1 MKRFKLFLAMAALA
15 CAIGLTVK
23 YGSTYRPVV
32 EPVREIEEIW
42 ALEDAREESG
52 EPLVTRLFCNGIP
65 MAYDAEN
72 NVFYGSLGLE
82 NGAQWPEIKLTASEE
97 TAKGLSLCFA
107 DDYGFDDCDAAIR
120 EGYSY
125 QIFAYTDTAY
135 SYAEVVFTGLP
146 LVNVTA
152 DQTIE
157 REDVPA
163 QIEIA
168 LAAEGLQTNGRIHKR
183 GGASILN
190 DKVGY
195 KLEFTRTTDGKKK
208 IYREIPGM
216 GTDSQVILLPMNALD
231 TTMMRDRLSWALY
244 ARLTRRDEPFS
255 ARKTQYCELFLNG
268 EYRGVYLMLEPFS
281 VRQEVAKAGEERL
294 STDSVYRTAVIS
306 LSHGRPCMEDPYSAA
321 TGFELYYPMDGEPD
335 FSPLADYFALLGE
348 TDDAAFMRRA
358 AQIIDLD
365 SALRYDVVL
374 QLFGLTDNVIN
385 NMYTWAQNSRGYT
398 RYRFDFWDL
407 DVSWG
412 LKRDEIG
419 EMHENWV
426 FFPLVDRLLRA
437 DEEGGVRRRY
447 GEIYREVREKA
458 FDTETVE
465 ALVGQYAHELND
477 SGAMARNAERWETE
491 NYAADGYELVAF
503 AAERIALLDEPVR
516 AMSAG
521 EEIDLRFLE
530 KTNYDDKGTPLSEE

>member
-1 MKRFKLFLAMAALA
+1 MAALA

-42 ALEDAREESG
+42 ALEDAREESE

-97 TAKGLSLCFA
+97 AAKGLSLCFA

-281 VRQEVAKAGEERL
+281 VRQEVAKAGKGVYMHVDNSLIAERQL
-294 STDSVYRTAVIS
+294 DKELQKMQQGAIDNVVYSDYDEQFQGVAILILILLIAEAVI
-306 LSHGRPCMEDPYSAA
+306 LE
-321 TGFELYYPMDGEPD
+321 
-335 FSPLADYFALLGE
+335 
-348 TDDAAFMRRA
+348 
-358 AQIIDLD
+358 
-365 SALRYDVVL
+365 
-374 QLFGLTDNVIN
+374 
-385 NMYTWAQNSRGYT
+385 
-398 RYRFDFWDL
+398 
-407 DVSWG
+407 
-412 LKRDEIG
+412 KK
-419 EMHENWV
+419 
-426 FFPLVDRLLRA
+426 
-437 DEEGGVRRRY
+437 
-447 GEIYREVREKA
+447 REKKGQEA
-458 FDTETVE
+458 SSTE
-465 ALVGQYAHELND
+465 
-477 SGAMARNAERWETE
+477 R
-491 NYAADGYELVAF
+491 
-503 AAERIALLDEPVR
+503 
-516 AMSAG
+516 
-521 EEIDLRFLE
+521 
-530 KTNYDDKGTPLSEE
+530 K

>member
-1 MKRFKLFLAMAALA
+1 MKRFKMFLAMAALA

-42 ALEDAREESG
+42 ALEDAREESE
-52 EPLVTRLFCNGIP
+52 EPLVTRLLANGVP

-82 NGAQWPEIKLTASEE
+82 NGAQWPEIDSTASEE

-152 DQTIE
+152 EQTIE

-216 GTDSQVILLPMNALD
+216 GTDKQVILLPMNALD

-255 ARKTQYCELFLNG
+255 AGN
-268 EYRGVYLMLEPFS
+268 S
-281 VRQEVAKAGEERL
+281 N
-294 STDSVYRTAVIS
+294 TAS
-306 LSHGRPCMEDPYSAA
+306 C
-321 TGFELYYPMDGEPD
+321 F
-335 FSPLADYFALLGE
+335 
-348 TDDAAFMRRA
+348 
-358 AQIIDLD
+358 
-365 SALRYDVVL
+365 
-374 QLFGLTDNVIN
+374 
-385 NMYTWAQNSRGYT
+385 
-398 RYRFDFWDL
+398 
-407 DVSWG
+407 
-412 LKRDEIG
+412 
-419 EMHENWV
+419 
-426 FFPLVDRLLRA
+426 
-437 DEEGGVRRRY
+437 
-447 GEIYREVREKA
+447 
-458 FDTETVE
+458 
-465 ALVGQYAHELND
+465 
-477 SGAMARNAERWETE
+477 
-491 NYAADGYELVAF
+491 
-503 AAERIALLDEPVR
+503 
-516 AMSAG
+516 
-521 EEIDLRFLE
+521 
-530 KTNYDDKGTPLSEE
+530 

>member
-1 MKRFKLFLAMAALA
+1 MAALA

-42 ALEDAREESG
+42 ALEDAREESE

-146 LVNVTA
+146 LVKVTA

-231 TTMMRDRLSWALY
+231 TTMMRDRLSWAL
-244 ARLTRRDEPFS
+244 S
-255 ARKTQYCELFLNG
+255 ARGRRN
-268 EYRGVYLMLEPFS
+268 
-281 VRQEVAKAGEERL
+281 
-294 STDSVYRTAVIS
+294 TAS
-306 LSHGRPCMEDPYSAA
+306 C
-321 TGFELYYPMDGEPD
+321 F
-335 FSPLADYFALLGE
+335 
-348 TDDAAFMRRA
+348 
-358 AQIIDLD
+358 
-365 SALRYDVVL
+365 
-374 QLFGLTDNVIN
+374 
-385 NMYTWAQNSRGYT
+385 
-398 RYRFDFWDL
+398 
-407 DVSWG
+407 
-412 LKRDEIG
+412 
-419 EMHENWV
+419 
-426 FFPLVDRLLRA
+426 
-437 DEEGGVRRRY
+437 
-447 GEIYREVREKA
+447 
-458 FDTETVE
+458 
-465 ALVGQYAHELND
+465 
-477 SGAMARNAERWETE
+477 
-491 NYAADGYELVAF
+491 
-503 AAERIALLDEPVR
+503 
-516 AMSAG
+516 
-521 EEIDLRFLE
+521 
-530 KTNYDDKGTPLSEE
+530 

>member
-42 ALEDAREESG
+42 ALEDAREESE
-52 EPLVTRLFCNGIP
+52 EPLVTRLFCNGVP

-152 DQTIE
+152 EQTIE

-183 GGASILN
+183 GGASIP
-190 DKVGY
+190 V
-195 KLEFTRTTDGKKK
+195 
-208 IYREIPGM
+208 
-216 GTDSQVILLPMNALD
+216 S
-231 TTMMRDRLSWALY
+231 
-244 ARLTRRDEPFS
+244 
-255 ARKTQYCELFLNG
+255 
-268 EYRGVYLMLEPFS
+268 
-281 VRQEVAKAGEERL
+281 
-294 STDSVYRTAVIS
+294 
-306 LSHGRPCMEDPYSAA
+306 
-321 TGFELYYPMDGEPD
+321 
-335 FSPLADYFALLGE
+335 
-348 TDDAAFMRRA
+348 
-358 AQIIDLD
+358 
-365 SALRYDVVL
+365 
-374 QLFGLTDNVIN
+374 
-385 NMYTWAQNSRGYT
+385 YT
-398 RYRFDFWDL
+398 
-407 DVSWG
+407 
-412 LKRDEIG
+412 
-419 EMHENWV
+419 H
-426 FFPLVDRLLRA
+426 LRA
-437 DEEGGVRRRY
+437 H
-447 GEIYREVREKA
+447 
-458 FDTETVE
+458 ET
-465 ALVGQYAHELND
+465 
-477 SGAMARNAERWETE
+477 
-491 NYAADGYELVAF
+491 
-503 AAERIALLDEPVR
+503 
-516 AMSAG
+516 
-521 EEIDLRFLE
+521 
-530 KTNYDDKGTPLSEE
+530 

>member
-42 ALEDAREESG
+42 ALEDAREES
-52 EPLVTRLFCNGIP
+52 EKPLVTRLFCNGIP

-82 NGAQWPEIKLTASEE
+82 NGEEWPEIELTASDE
-97 TAKGLSLCFA
+97 AVKGLSLCFA

-216 GTDSQVILLPMNALD
+216 ETDSQVILLPMNALD

-281 VRQEVAKAGEERL
+281 VRQEVVKAGEEHL
-294 STDSVYRTAVIS
+294 TTDSVYRTAVIS

-385 NMYTWAQNSRGYT
+385 NMYTWAQNSRGHT

-426 FFPLVDRLLRA
+426 FFPLVDRLLRV
-437 DEEGGVRRRY
+437 DEEGGVRKRY
-447 GEIYREVREKA
+447 GEIYREVRE
-458 FDTETVE
+458 
-465 ALVGQYAHELND
+465 
-477 SGAMARNAERWETE
+477 
-491 NYAADGYELVAF
+491 
-503 AAERIALLDEPVR
+503 
-516 AMSAG
+516 
-521 EEIDLRFLE
+521 
-530 KTNYDDKGTPLSEE
+530 LSLIHI